1 MANVTPQAVSTRRE
15 RVAWYLYDFG
25 NSAYAAVVL
34 LAVYSAYFQ
43 KQVVGGAEGSRLW
56 GLTISVAM
64 ILVAIAAPIM
74 GAIADYSGA
83 KKRFLFFF
91 TALSVLFT
99 ALLFFTESGTVAL
112 AIGFFLLAE
121 IGYRAAQIFYD
132 ALLPEIAAPAEMG
145 RIAGTGW
152 AVGSAGGIV
161 ILLLILP
168 PILMTDSSLIVVR
181 GTLVATAIFFALAA
195 TPIFLRLRERAQP
208 QKLPPGENYLN
219 IAFKQLKETIRAA
232 RGFKE
237 FLKFM
242 LAYLI
247 YNEGVIIALDFAAI
261 LGAALTVFFTYYHVV
276 AGADAGSLIDSR
288 IMGRLSIYG
297 DAWPDHPAGDFAL
310 IREPLDFLG
319 VNYYTRGIARSRAI
333 PEAENESP
341 TITRG
346 AEITEM
352 GWEVYPEG
360 LLNLLGR
367 LHIDYAFPA
376 IYVTENG
383 AAFADEVG
391 PDGQVDDPDRLSYL
405 RRHLEMVKRAI
416 HLGAPVKGYFAWAL
430 LDNFEWGFGFSKRF
444 GVVHVDFTTQQR
456 IPKTSAR
463 WYRQVILEN
472 GSALGA

>member
-25 NSAYAAVVL
+25 NSAYASVVL

-56 GLTISVAM
+56 GLTISAAM
-64 ILVAIAAPIM
+64 IIVAIAAPIM

-99 ALLFFTESGTVAL
+99 ALLFFTKSGTVAL

-168 PILMTDSSLIVVR
+168 PILMTDSNILVVR
-181 GTLVATAIFFALAA
+181 GTLVLTAIFFALAA

-261 LGAALTVFFTYYHVV
+261 LGAVLFGLQQTGLIIFFIIVQATNVLGALLFGNLQDRFGGKRSLTLSILLMVACIFALYFAQNQTHFFIIGAFVGVAMAGVQSVSRAMVATFSPPGKSGEFFGFFALTGRTSSFIGPAVFGWLAAELTLWYQSHGQAV
-276 AGADAGSLIDSR
+276 ALAEQSGHRLAVLSIAAFLIVGWALMLLVNEKKAREAARMKADA
-288 IMGRLSIYG
+288 
-297 DAWPDHPAGDFAL
+297 A
-310 IREPLDFLG
+310 
-319 VNYYTRGIARSRAI
+319 
-333 PEAENESP
+333 
-341 TITRG
+341 
-346 AEITEM
+346 
-352 GWEVYPEG
+352 
-360 LLNLLGR
+360 
-367 LHIDYAFPA
+367 
-376 IYVTENG
+376 
-383 AAFADEVG
+383 
-391 PDGQVDDPDRLSYL
+391 
-405 RRHLEMVKRAI
+405 
-416 HLGAPVKGYFAWAL
+416 
-430 LDNFEWGFGFSKRF
+430 
-444 GVVHVDFTTQQR
+444 
-456 IPKTSAR
+456 
-463 WYRQVILEN
+463 
-472 GSALGA
+472 

>member
-25 NSAYAAVVL
+25 NSAYAAVDL

-56 GLTISVAM
+56 GLTISAAM
-64 ILVAIAAPIM
+64 IIVAIAAPIM

-195 TPIFLRLRERAQP
+195 IPIFRWLAERAQP
-208 QKLPPGENYLN
+208 QKLPQGENYLSV
-219 IAFKQLKETIRAA
+219 AFKQLKETIRAA

-242 LAYLI
+242 LAYLV

-261 LGAALTVFFTYYHVV
+261 LGAVLFGLEQTGLIIFFIIVQAMNVLGALLFGNLQDRFGGKRSLTLSILLMVACIIALYFAQNQTHFFIIGAFVGVAMAGVQSVSRAMVATFSPPGKSGEFFGFFALTGRTSSFIGPAVFGWLAAELTLWYQSQGQAVTLAEQSGHRLAV
-276 AGADAGSLIDSR
+276 
-288 IMGRLSIYG
+288 LSI
-297 DAWPDHPAGDFAL
+297 
-310 IREPLDFLG
+310 
-319 VNYYTRGIARSRAI
+319 
-333 PEAENESP
+333 
-341 TITRG
+341 
-346 AEITEM
+346 
-352 GWEVYPEG
+352 
-360 LLNLLGR
+360 
-367 LHIDYAFPA
+367 
-376 IYVTENG
+376 
-383 AAFADEVG
+383 AAFLIVG
-391 PDGQVDDPDRLSYL
+391 
-405 RRHLEMVKRAI
+405 
-416 HLGAPVKGYFAWAL
+416 WAL
-430 LDNFEWGFGFSKRF
+430 MSLVNEKKAREAA
-444 GVVHVDFTTQQR
+444 R
-456 IPKTSAR
+456 MNATS
-463 WYRQVILEN
+463 
-472 GSALGA
+472 

>member
-56 GLTISVAM
+56 GLTISAAM
-64 ILVAIAAPIM
+64 IIVAIAAPIM

-161 ILLLILP
+161 ILLIILP
-168 PILMTDSSLIVVR
+168 PILMTDSNILVVR
-181 GTLVATAIFFALAA
+181 GTLILTAIFFALAA

-208 QKLPPGENYLN
+208 QKLPPGENYLS

-261 LGAALTVFFTYYHVV
+261 LGAVLFGLQQTGLIIFFIIVQAMNVLGALLFGNLQDRFGGKRSLTLSILLMVACIIALYFAQNQTHFFIIGAFVGVAMAGVQSVSRAMVATFSPPGKSGEFFGFFALTGRTSSFIGPAVFGWLAAELTLWYQSQGQAVTLAEQSGHRLAVLSIAAFLIVGWALMSLV
-276 AGADAGSLIDSR
+276 NEKKAREAARMNADAG
-288 IMGRLSIYG
+288 
-297 DAWPDHPAGDFAL
+297 
-310 IREPLDFLG
+310 
-319 VNYYTRGIARSRAI
+319 
-333 PEAENESP
+333 
-341 TITRG
+341 
-346 AEITEM
+346 
-352 GWEVYPEG
+352 
-360 LLNLLGR
+360 
-367 LHIDYAFPA
+367 
-376 IYVTENG
+376 
-383 AAFADEVG
+383 
-391 PDGQVDDPDRLSYL
+391 
-405 RRHLEMVKRAI
+405 
-416 HLGAPVKGYFAWAL
+416 
-430 LDNFEWGFGFSKRF
+430 
-444 GVVHVDFTTQQR
+444 
-456 IPKTSAR
+456 
-463 WYRQVILEN
+463 
-472 GSALGA
+472 

>member
-25 NSAYAAVVL
+25 NSAYASVVL

-56 GLTISVAM
+56 GLTISAAM
-64 ILVAIAAPIM
+64 IIVAIAAPIM

-168 PILMTDSSLIVVR
+168 PILATDSNILVVR
-181 GTLVATAIFFALAA
+181 GTLVLTAIFFALAA

-208 QKLPPGENYLN
+208 QKLPPGENYLS

-242 LAYLI
+242 LAYLV

-261 LGAALTVFFTYYHVV
+261 LGAVLFGLQQTGLIIFFIIVQAMNVLGALLFGNLQDRFGGKRSLTLSILLMVACIIALYFAQNQTHFFIIGAFVGVAMAGVQSVSRAMVATFSPPGKSGEFFGFFALTGRTSSFIGPAVFGWLAAELTLWYQSQGQAVTLAEQSGHRLAV
-276 AGADAGSLIDSR
+276 
-288 IMGRLSIYG
+288 LSI
-297 DAWPDHPAGDFAL
+297 
-310 IREPLDFLG
+310 
-319 VNYYTRGIARSRAI
+319 
-333 PEAENESP
+333 
-341 TITRG
+341 
-346 AEITEM
+346 
-352 GWEVYPEG
+352 
-360 LLNLLGR
+360 
-367 LHIDYAFPA
+367 
-376 IYVTENG
+376 
-383 AAFADEVG
+383 AAFLIVG
-391 PDGQVDDPDRLSYL
+391 
-405 RRHLEMVKRAI
+405 
-416 HLGAPVKGYFAWAL
+416 WAL
-430 LDNFEWGFGFSKRF
+430 MSLVNEKKAREAA
-444 GVVHVDFTTQQR
+444 R
-456 IPKTSAR
+456 MNATS
-463 WYRQVILEN
+463 
-472 GSALGA
+472 